1 MLLKQESTLR
11 RVHRRT
17 VQCMAG
23 TSELAADLK
32 REIRGV
38 LHIPNN
44 GELGYSGTTPTELQD
59 RLREA
64 LANSTMERRRMLR
77 THDKDNR
84 LKKLK

>member
-1 MLLKQESTLR
+1 
-11 RVHRRT
+11 
-17 VQCMAG
+17 MAG